1 LSLDLEYEEKT
12 KFFET
17 KPIYLGGAY
26 SERKAKTRVIAFI
39 FDKEDFIDELKSL
52 RFTGRASA
60 KREELRIAIVT
71 DKKLIKKYK
80 AQYGSL
86 WFPEGSYSTIVLKR
100 YDGRTFSHDL
110 LNGSP
115 ANGFMF
121 WVNKKSIKDVE
132 EMSPDTFRIFEIIR
146 QPIAIFFVDLKSSDK
161 QVQRDSIKLVDEI
174 LPEVAPAFFHGVII
188 SYADNNLY
196 NQHRKLMGIT
206 HTKIPAISINNHE

>member
-1 LSLDLEYEEKT
+1 
-12 KFFET
+12 
-17 KPIYLGGAY
+17 
-26 SERKAKTRVIAFI
+26 
-39 FDKEDFIDELKSL
+39 
-52 RFTGRASA
+52 
-60 KREELRIAIVT
+60 
-71 DKKLIKKYK
+71 
-80 AQYGSL
+80 
-86 WFPEGSYSTIVLKR
+86 
-100 YDGRTFSHDL
+100 
-110 LNGSP
+110 
-115 ANGFMF
+115 MF